1 MLLLLRGWFWVSFT
15 HLTWSDVGYTCIT
28 ALILAGLYNILKAMI
43 VYLDPRIVAE
53 IKNDTLY
60 LEQETGNRV
69 ELQVFGTLMAKAIDG
84 KILVRFNSGIE
95 EVMKPVN
102 IDDDDF
108 ERIAVMLNEYATAA

>member
-1 MLLLLRGWFWVSFT
+1 
-15 HLTWSDVGYTCIT
+15 
-28 ALILAGLYNILKAMI
+28 
-43 VYLDPRIVAE
+43 
-53 IKNDTLY
+53 
-60 LEQETGNRV
+60 
-69 ELQVFGTLMAKAIDG
+69 MAKAIDG